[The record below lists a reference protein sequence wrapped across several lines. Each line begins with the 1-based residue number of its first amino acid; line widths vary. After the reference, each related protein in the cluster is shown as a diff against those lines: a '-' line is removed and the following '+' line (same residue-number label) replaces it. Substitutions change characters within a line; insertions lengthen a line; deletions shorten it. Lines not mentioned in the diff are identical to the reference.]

1 MTVDGVMSSRCV
13 RDVVREGRHIT
24 LRNVPPLLAK
34 RLRERTYAKGASV
47 NATVLELL
55 KEALAIDPRRQ
66 RLEER
71 HGTWREGDLARIVG
85 LSHSVLT

>member
-1 MTVDGVMSSRCV
+1 MQ
-13 RDVVREGRHIT
+13 EARHIT

-34 RLRERTYAKGASV
+34 RLRERAHAKGASV

-55 KEALAIDPRRQ
+55 EEALGIDQRRQ

-71 HGTWREGDLARIVG
+71 YGTWSEGDFAEFERAMKEQRVIDDEAWA
-85 LSHSVLT
+85 